1 MYRVEAGAA
10 RHRAMRGCGLD
21 PARPLGAG
29 PSDGRHGVP
38 ASVSVGPAVT
48 ITEHRVKGGE
58 HFAHYGDDRDFRLLA
73 CGNEAMVEGT
83 QCRVEPERGQGWH
96 IKRVAD
102 RYATSIDVALDWW
115 PAFCFCGV
123 FADVRLNPAFKDR

>member
-1 MYRVEAGAA
+1 
-10 RHRAMRGCGLD
+10 
-21 PARPLGAG
+21 
-29 PSDGRHGVP
+29 VP

-58 HFAHYGDDRDFRLLA
+58 HFAHYGGDRDFRLLA